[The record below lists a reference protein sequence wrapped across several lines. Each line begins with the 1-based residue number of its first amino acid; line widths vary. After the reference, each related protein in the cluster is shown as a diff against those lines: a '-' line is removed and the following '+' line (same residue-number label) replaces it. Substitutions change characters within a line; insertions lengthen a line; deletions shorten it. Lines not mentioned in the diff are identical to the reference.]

1 MPIEALSPSELSA
14 DDVARWSALQT
25 RGLDSPFLSP
35 HWARAVERAQA
46 GGPQRTRVAVIREGE
61 GEGYFAARV
70 AGSTAM
76 AAGAPMCDY
85 QGVVGSPGLTVD
97 VKALVGGL
105 GVQRLDFSHMLA
117 EQAPFASFARGR
129 QSSLIADISQGFA
142 AYQQERKTAG
152 VGVLKDAA
160 KKRRKAERE
169 TGEVRFTPFSKDVA
183 ALDQLIAWK
192 RAQLRATNQT
202 DIFNTAWTGR
212 LLRQLHEAATPDFG
226 ASLYT
231 LHMGGELAAVHL
243 HLHGREVIHGWIIAH
258 NAAFERY
265 SPGILLFVD
274 ILQWMDQSPY
284 NRLDLGAGAY
294 RFKAE
299 LSNATQDV
307 TDGFVGLPSA
317 ASLTRAAVYG
327 VRRAAESLPL
337 GPMSDLPAKAMR
349 RMDRWRGL
357 R

>member
-1 MPIEALSPSELSA
+1 LSA

-25 RGLDSPFLSP
+25 PGLDSPFLSP
-35 HWARAVERAQA
+35 HWALAVERAQA
-46 GGPQRTRVAVIREGE
+46 GGPQRTRVAVIREGAR
-61 GEGYFAARV
+61 EGYFAARISG
-70 AGSTAM
+70 ATAM

-85 QGVVGSPGLTVD
+85 QGVVASADLTVD

-117 EQAPFASFARGR
+117 GQTAFAPYARGR
-129 QSSLIADISQGFA
+129 QSSLIVDIADGFDAYKQG
-142 AYQQERKTAG
+142 RKDAG

-169 TGEVRFTPFSKDVA
+169 TGEVVFTPFASDTG

-192 RAQLRATNQT
+192 RAQLRATGQT
-202 DIFNTAWTGR
+202 DIFSTSWTGR
-212 LLRQLHEAATPDFG
+212 LLRQLHEAATPEFG

-231 LHMGGELAAVHL
+231 LHMGGELAAAHL
-243 HLHGREVIHGWIIAH
+243 HLHGREVVHGWIIAH

-274 ILQWMDQSPY
+274 LLQWMDQGPY

-317 ASLTRAAVYG
+317 AALTRAAVYG

-337 GPMSDLPAKAMR
+337 GPVSDLPAKAMR